1 MKIIFYQVNKNYG
14 NQEVIKNFNF
24 TFINKNY
31 VVLGNNGSG
40 KSTLLKLISN
50 LILPNSGNINYY
62 DNNLKISNEQA
73 IKNISFTAPYLE
85 LIEELDINSLLKFH
99 YKFKNPIFKYETII
113 KMLGLSEYKNKKIY
127 ELSSGIKQ
135 RLKLLLALNTQCNFT
150 ILDEPTTNLDD
161 NGKEMY
167 YNLFKKFKNKK
178 SIIIAT
184 NDKKD
189 VIESD
194 IEIIKVN

>member
-1 MKIIFYQVNKNYG
+1 
-14 NQEVIKNFNF
+14 
-24 TFINKNY
+24 
-31 VVLGNNGSG
+31 
-40 KSTLLKLISN
+40 
-50 LILPNSGNINYY
+50 
-62 DNNLKISNEQA
+62 
-73 IKNISFTAPYLE
+73 
-85 LIEELDINSLLKFH
+85 
-99 YKFKNPIFKYETII
+99 
-113 KMLGLSEYKNKKIY
+113 MLGLSEYKNKKIF